1 MDGSQGQ
8 DWSLVVAVNR
18 SLFETCYPP
27 DVPGRRRLSCRCKW
41 FTVSTPTSISTAP
54 NVRSNS
60 DSRDDVLARS
70 TATEMTALHLAKRV
84 LDGPGLS
91 RQPAAVEHQ

>member
-8 DWSLVVAVNR
+8 GWSLVVAVNR

-41 FTVSTPTSISTAP
+41 FTVSTPTIDQHSSK
-54 NVRSNS
+54 R
-60 DSRDDVLARS
+60 
-70 TATEMTALHLAKRV
+70 ALKLRF
-84 LDGPGLS
+84 P
-91 RQPAAVEHQ
+91 R